1 LPHWEVEDGT
11 YFITMRV
18 HGTLPV
24 AAESELKG
32 IAEEIRRAEGDMKQR
47 SHRRMF
53 AAMEAWLDASKDR
66 LYLSG
71 RPVAEMIMRTICNLR
86 ERHIWEPVEYAIMPN
101 HIHLLVALTESSLRP
116 TMISFKRWT
125 AGKAIAM
132 LGLKT
137 RPFWQEEWFDHWVRT
152 DLEYTRI
159 IEYIRANPVKAGLVR
174 DYRDWPHGSWNEQTI
189 LNQEEAPK

>member
-1 LPHWEVEDGT
+1 
-11 YFITMRV
+11 MARV
-18 HGTLPV
+18 ALAYSGGLDTSV
-24 AAESELKG
+24 AISWLK
-32 IAEEIRRAEGDMKQR
+32 EEKGLDVVACAVDVGQ
-47 SHRRMF
+47 S
-53 AAMEAWLDASKDR
+53 AAD
-66 LYLSG
+66 
-71 RPVAEMIMRTICNLR
+71 ICNLR